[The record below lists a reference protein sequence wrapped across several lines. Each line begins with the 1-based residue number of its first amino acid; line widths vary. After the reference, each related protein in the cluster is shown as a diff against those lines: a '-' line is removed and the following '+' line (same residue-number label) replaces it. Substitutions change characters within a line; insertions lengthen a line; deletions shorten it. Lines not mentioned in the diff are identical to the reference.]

1 MSDSVPTRRIS
12 FDDAMP
18 TVPKYFANGG
28 DPVSSHFL
36 ALLSATFPAGED
48 GFVRSVRRYRDQITD
63 PELRRDV
70 AGFIGQEATHGRE
83 HRVLNERLAELG
95 YPTERFGHM
104 MERMVAFRERLASP
118 MMSLANTAAMEHVTA
133 TLAEL
138 ALTDEAERS
147 FGGDTVVGD
156 LLLWNALEESE
167 HKAVAF
173 DVFRAVGGTERQRR
187 RAMNLVCLNLLLGA
201 TVLLASSV
209 LRDPDAR
216 RPRTLWASLRRFRS
230 APILRRDT
238 WRSIRAYNRPGFH
251 PNDRDTRDLVE
262 QWRVELFGPEGTL
275 TDRLAGTRA
284 A

>member
-48 GFVRSVRRYRDQITD
+48 GFVRSVRTYRDQITD
-63 PELRRDV
+63 PALRRDV

-156 LLLWNALEESE
+156 LLLWHALEESE

>member
-12 FDDAMP
+12 FDDAMA
-18 TVPKYFANGG
+18 TVPRYFANGG

-48 GFVRSVRRYRDQITD
+48 GFVRSVRHYRDQITD
-63 PELRRDV
+63 VELRRDV

-83 HRVLNERLAELG
+83 HRVLNERLADLG
-95 YPTERFGHM
+95 YPTKRFEHLVERSV
-104 MERMVAFRERLASP
+104 RFRGRLASP
-118 MMSLANTAAMEHVTA
+118 MMWLADTAAMEHVTA

-138 ALTDEAERS
+138 ALTDEAEPS

-156 LLLWNALEESE
+156 LLLWHALEESE

-173 DVFRAVGGTERQRR
+173 DVFRAVDGTERQRR
-187 RAMNLVCLNLLLGA
+187 RAMNLVCLILLVGG

-209 LRDPDAR
+209 LRDPEAR

-230 APILRRDT
+230 APVLRRDT

-251 PNDRDTRDLVE
+251 PDDRDTRALVAH
-262 QWRVELFGPEGTL
+262 WRAELFGPEGAL
-275 TDRLAGTRA
+275 NDRLVASRA